1 MKRIIPFM
9 LMAVLA
15 LTTMQCNQPS
25 SGLEITGKITNAQNL
40 QVFLDKFVYGKASE
54 VVARQ
59 IVDNEGKFSFNFPE
73 GLNEGVYLLRIGARR
88 AALVLNGTENTVE
101 LNGDLPLL
109 DRYQFT
115 VNGSP
120 SSETFRAFLDNA
132 MNGNSPT
139 LEEVQQFVA
148 STPDPHV
155 AAFTAHFLGSSNPQY
170 LALQQQGQARLAQA
184 YPQSEMTTAFAAYLS
199 AYQAQVETQK
209 RGGPIRVG
217 DLAPDIVMD
226 GPKGQSYALSQL
238 KGKVVLLD
246 FWASWCAP
254 CRRENP
260 NVVEVYNKYKDQG
273 FTVFSVSLDRTK
285 DAWLRAIEQD
295 KLSWPTHVSDLQ
307 YWNSAAAKLYG
318 VRGIPATFLIDR
330 EGNIAAT
337 GLRGATQIEAALIQQ
352 L

>member
-1 MKRIIPFM
+1 MKKSIPF
-9 LMAVLA
+9 LLLAILA
-15 LTTMQCNQPS
+15 LMGMQCTQPS
-25 SGLEITGKITNAQNL
+25 TGLEIRGKIQNAQNL
-40 QVFLDKFVYGKASE
+40 QVFLDKFVYGKAAE

-59 IVDNEGKFSFNFPE
+59 IIDQEGGFAFTFPE
-73 GLNEGVYLLRIGARR
+73 GLQEGVYLLRIGARR
-88 AALVLNGTENTVE
+88 AALVFDGKESVVE

-115 VNGSP
+115 VSGSEA
-120 SSETFRAFLDNA
+120 SETFRAFLDNT

-148 STPDPHV
+148 TTPNAQV
-155 AAFTAHFLGSSNPQY
+155 AAFTAHFLGSANPQY

-184 YPQSEMTTAFAAYLS
+184 NPQSEMATAYAAYLS
-199 AYQAQVETQK
+199 AYQAQLQAQQ
-209 RGGPIRVG
+209 RGGAIRVG
-217 DLAPDIVMD
+217 DPAPDIVMD

-260 NVVEVYNKYKDQG
+260 NVVAVYNKYKDQG

-285 DAWLRAIEQD
+285 DSWVRAIEQD
-295 KLSWPTHVSDLQ
+295 NLSWPTHVSDLQ

-330 EGNIAAT
+330 EGKIAAT
-337 GLRGATQIEAALIQQ
+337 GLRGATQIEAALIKQ